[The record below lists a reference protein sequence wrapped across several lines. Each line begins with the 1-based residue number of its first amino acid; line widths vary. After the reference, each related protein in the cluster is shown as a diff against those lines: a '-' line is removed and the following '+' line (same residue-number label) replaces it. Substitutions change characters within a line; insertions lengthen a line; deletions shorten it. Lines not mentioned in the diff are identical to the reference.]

1 MRTLSTRIERVFF
14 VTIGG
19 VELKISFIQL
29 PEAGIAQLNGGKG
42 QVYAKMSVQ
51 QNGKIML
58 ARIPAGASIGLHRH
72 ETSDDVNY
80 VLSGAGKAVCD
91 GIVETLTPGVCHLC
105 HKGSSHSILNDG
117 SEDLV
122 LFTVVT
128 ELAE

>member
-1 MRTLSTRIERVFF
+1 M
-14 VTIGG
+14 
-19 VELKISFIQL
+19 KISFIQL

-72 ETSDDVNY
+72 KTSDDVNY